1 MLVFI
6 AGAISTFPVVAITV
20 VVNISSAIPFA
31 TFPITLAVAGAI
43 KNTSAFLLMIYVLH
57 PKFLVLQTYH
67 LQHNFDLVIGKL
79 KV

>member
-43 KNTSAFLLMIYVLH
+43 KNTSAFFANDICSTSQVFGSSNISL
-57 PKFLVLQTYH
+57 TT
-67 LQHNFDLVIGKL
+67 
-79 KV
+79 